1 MIRPDELATLA
12 SLPQAC
18 VLVFADSHG
27 SAGFILR
34 TAAQYPQADL
44 AIHLGDHTDHLSA
57 LAKNCP
63 VPLLGVAGNC
73 DGWVGRHLPQQQL
86 LVLAGCRIF
95 ITHGH
100 LYGVK
105 QQLETLLAAGAGEP
119 NRADAILFGHTHRLL
134 ERTMFF
140 AGREVRLFNPG
151 SCRPGPSDH
160 PASALMLQIG
170 PDGII
175 ADFLLDLP

>member
-1 MIRPDELATLA
+1 MIRPDELAALTDLT
-12 SLPQAC
+12 QVC

-27 SAGFILR
+27 SDDFILR

-44 AIHLGDHTDHLSA
+44 AIHLGDHTSQLSA
-57 LAKNCP
+57 MAKNLP
-63 VPLLGVAGNC
+63 FPLIGVAGNC
-73 DGWVGRHLPQQQL
+73 DGWAGRHLPQQQL
-86 LVLAGCRIF
+86 LVLAGYRIF

-134 ERTMFF
+134 ERTQFY

-151 SCRPGPSDH
+151 SCRPGSSDH
-160 PASALMLQIG
+160 TASALMLQIG
-170 PDGII
+170 SDGII